1 MLAAAA
7 AAASTR
13 ECIVVKGIERK
24 GKLEHKR

>member
-1 MLAAAA
+1 MLAAA